1 MLFAFNEGTGA
12 TALLHAELEQA
23 VDAVV
28 AFNDDRIVTHV
39 NAAAE
44 RLWGYARRELL
55 GRDVNMLLPIG
66 IAGAVPELIAIGDRA
81 LSMRTRNG
89 SEIWGSMS
97 LSHIQ
102 VDGKRT
108 AMALVRDVTDEVN
121 QRERLAMLALVVDR
135 TDRAV
140 YATCAQHRIRY
151 VNAAFTNLFGYTLE
165 DAAGR
170 LPGDLL
176 IGAPAHLNAVE
187 LLHGEA
193 PSESRTEQTI
203 LLHDRHGSDIW
214 VSAAINV
221 IQGDDGRPC
230 YFVAVMTDVTQ
241 SRQLQSLQHHIL
253 ETLANDQPLQD
264 VVDELCCRV
273 EQIAPGV
280 VCSLVH
286 IDSDGILHWLGGPS
300 LPEECADITDGAAV
314 GPDNGSCGA
323 AAFHGA
329 PVTVSDIDS
338 DPRWQSIKEAPLAAG
353 LKACWSTPIK
363 AKDGRVIGTFA
374 FYYRQCRSPSRW
386 HQAIVDACVPLAALA
401 IEREETRRELSRLA
415 YFDALTGLPN
425 RAHMRQLMEQTVAT
439 RSTQGDV
446 ALMFLDIDHFKDVND
461 SHGHAIG
468 DQLLVAV
475 TQRLRQ
481 SIRPADILSRQGGDE
496 FVVLMPGCSAE
507 DAARIA
513 GRLTKSLSAPLRLG
527 GNDVMISVSVG
538 IAMFPDNTVDI
549 DSLLKYAGAAMSKA
563 KSEGRST
570 YRFFSADIDR
580 VKEERLGFTAALRNA
595 ITQNALDLHY
605 QPQIRADDGSLY
617 GVEAL
622 ARWND
627 AVLGPVSPAKFIP
640 HAEECGLIEQ
650 IAAWSLREACR
661 QIAAW
666 RKAGLEVPC
675 VSVNLSPI
683 NFENAELPTM
693 ISSILAENGLS
704 PAMLM
709 LEITEGAVM
718 SERAIAKEN
727 MEKIRAWGVG
737 LSMDDFG
744 TGYSSLSR
752 LAHLP
757 VRELKIDRSFMSDIE
772 SKTHALAIAT
782 ALIRVGQSLKM
793 TVVAEGVET
802 EGQRR
807 VLADLGCDVTQGFL
821 YSPALAAADFE
832 IWLTQRQTEKWMTLV
847 ADCRAAVGESE
858 NHAPAATIAS
868 KSVR

>member
-1 MLFAFNEGTGA
+1 MLFAFNKGTGA
-12 TALLHAELEQA
+12 TASLHADFEQA

-28 AFNDDRIVTHV
+28 AFDNNRIVTHL

-44 RLWGYARRELL
+44 RLWGYTRRDVL
-55 GRDVNMLLPIG
+55 GRDVGMLLPIVSG
-66 IAGAVPELIAIGDRA
+66 GHNPISIGGCDLAMTRKDGNAIRG
-81 LSMRTRNG
+81 
-89 SEIWGSMS
+89 S
-97 LSHIQ
+97 LSLSQIDI
-102 VDGKRT
+102 DGTR
-108 AMALVRDVTDEVN
+108 ANLAFVRDITDEAM
-121 QRERLAMLALVVDR
+121 QREKLAMLGLVVDS
-135 TDRAV
+135 TDRAI
-140 YATCAQHRIRY
+140 YATCAERRICY
-151 VNAAFTNLFGYTLE
+151 VNAAFTHLFGYTPE
-165 DAAGR
+165 DALGR

-176 IGAPAHLNAVE
+176 IGSVHVNAIDQ
-187 LLHGEA
+187 LHGVVQAEGRA
-193 PSESRTEQTI
+193 EQTI
-203 LLHDRHGSDIW
+203 LLHDRHGKDIW
-214 VSAAINV
+214 VSAAINA
-221 IQGDDGRPC
+221 IDGDDGQPRH
-230 YFVAVMTDVTQ
+230 FIAVMTDITL

-253 ETLANDQPLQD
+253 EALANDQPLRD
-264 VVDELCCRV
+264 VVDDLCCRV
-273 EQIAPGV
+273 EQIAPDV

-286 IDSDGILHWLGGPS
+286 IDNDGVLHWLGGPS
-300 LPEECADITDGAAV
+300 LSEDCADMVEGVAV
-314 GPDNGSCGA
+314 GPDAGWCGA

-329 PVTVSDIDS
+329 PVMVTDIDS
-338 DPRWQSIKEAPLAAG
+338 DPRWQSCKEAPLSAG

-363 AKDGRVIGTFA
+363 ARDGRVIGTLA

-386 HQAIVDACVPLAALA
+386 HQTIVDACVPLAALV
-401 IEREETRRELSRLA
+401 IEREETRREMSRLA

-425 RAHMRQLMEQTVAT
+425 RAHMRQLMEQAVAT

-461 SHGHAIG
+461 SHGPAIG
-468 DQLLVAV
+468 DQLLIAV
-475 TQRLRQ
+475 TERLRQ

-513 GRLTKSLSAPLRLG
+513 GRLTKTLSAPLRLG
-527 GNDVMISVSVG
+527 GIDVMISVSVG
-538 IAMFPDNTVDI
+538 IAMFPDNTVDV

-563 KSEGRST
+563 KAEGRST

-580 VKEERLGFTAALRNA
+580 IKEERLGFTAALRNA
-595 ITQNALDLHY
+595 VTRNALDLHY
-605 QPQIRADDGSLY
+605 QPQIRAGDGSLY

-640 HAEECGLIEQ
+640 LAEECGLIEQ

-666 RKAGLEVPC
+666 HKSGLDVPC

-683 NFENAELPTM
+683 NFENAELPAL
-693 ISSILAENGLS
+693 ISSILAEYGLS

-821 YSPALAAADFE
+821 YSPALAAPDFE
-832 IWLTQRQTEKWMTLV
+832 IWLTQRQTEKWIALV
-847 ADCRAAVGESE
+847 ADCGAANLGNES
-858 NHAPAATIAS
+858 HAPAATNAS
-868 KSVR
+868 KLVG